1 VNAKCIIFLEEI
13 AYTKSIRS
21 WEGGIVNA
29 VLENI
34 CMSAYSYAG
43 L

>member
-13 AYTKSIRS
+13 PYEKSVRS

-29 VLENI
+29 AIENI